1 MHFLFTPLI
10 FLAIKNMFFVLF
22 INEVVSYILN
32 NILTKINFMYIVF
45 EGIDGAGKSTQI
57 QLLKEWLEAN
67 GLEVETI
74 VEPTDSEV
82 GKLIRKILQ
91 RHDATTDRIQKT
103 LGLLFAA
110 DRMLIMD
117 KLSDE
122 KKVILSDR
130 SFISSLAYQEPAE
143 WIQELNKYAKKPD
156 LVLLLDLDVKTSVA
170 RTSGEDEF
178 ENEEFLTTVKA
189 NYLKIINDFN
199 HEIID
204 ANNGINKVSSDIKK
218 AVAPHVGLCR
228 DCIL

>member
-1 MHFLFTPLI
+1 
-10 FLAIKNMFFVLF
+10 
-22 INEVVSYILN
+22 
-32 NILTKINFMYIVF
+32 MYIVF

-57 QLLKEWLEAN
+57 QMLKEWLENN

-82 GKLIRKILQ
+82 GKLIREILQ
-91 RHDATTDRIQKT
+91 RPDAETDKVQKT

-117 KLSDE
+117 KLSDD
-122 KKVILSDR
+122 KKVFISDR

-143 WIQELNKYAKKPD
+143 WIRELNKYAKKPD

-178 ENEEFLTTVKA
+178 ENEEFLTGVKA
-189 NYLKIINDFN
+189 NYLEIIKEFN

-204 ANNGINKVSSDIKK
+204 ASNGINKVSSDIKK
-218 AVAPHVGLCR
+218 AVAPHVGLCK

>member
-1 MHFLFTPLI
+1 
-10 FLAIKNMFFVLF
+10 
-22 INEVVSYILN
+22 
-32 NILTKINFMYIVF
+32 MYIVF

-57 QLLKEWLEAN
+57 QMLKEWLEAN
-67 GLEVETI
+67 GLEVETLA
-74 VEPTDSEV
+74 EPTDSEV
-82 GKLIRKILQ
+82 GKLIRKILL
-91 RHDATTDRIQKT
+91 RSDATTDSVQKT

-117 KLSDE
+117 KLSDD

-130 SFISSLAYQEPAE
+130 SFISSLAYQEPAQ
-143 WIQELNKYAKKPD
+143 WIAELNKYAKKPD

-178 ENEEFLTTVKA
+178 ENEEFLTNVRA
-189 NYLKIINDFN
+189 NYLEIIKDFN

-204 ANNGINKVSSDIKK
+204 ATNGINKVSSDVKK
-218 AVAPHVGLCR
+218 AVAPHVGLCK

>member
-1 MHFLFTPLI
+1 
-10 FLAIKNMFFVLF
+10 
-22 INEVVSYILN
+22 
-32 NILTKINFMYIVF
+32 MYIVF

-57 QLLKEWLEAN
+57 KLLKEWLEAN
-67 GLEVETI
+67 GFRVETI

-91 RHDATTDRIQKT
+91 RPDATTDRIQKT

-130 SFISSLAYQEPAE
+130 SFISSLAYQEPAS
-143 WIQELNKYAKKPD
+143 WIREINSYAKVPD
-156 LVLLLDLDVKTSVA
+156 LVLLLDLDVKTSVN
-170 RTSGEDEF
+170 RSNQEDEF

-189 NYLKIINDFN
+189 NYLDIIEDFN

-204 ANNGINKVSSDIKK
+204 ANRGVNKVSSDIKK
-218 AVAPHVGLCR
+218 AVAPYMGICP
-228 DCIL
+228 DCIR

>member
-1 MHFLFTPLI
+1 M
-10 FLAIKNMFFVLF
+10 
-22 INEVVSYILN
+22 
-32 NILTKINFMYIVF
+32 LTKINSMYIVF

-57 QLLKEWLEAN
+57 QMLKEWLENN

-82 GKLIRKILQ
+82 GKLIREILQ
-91 RHDATTDRIQKT
+91 RPDAETDKVQKT

-117 KLSDE
+117 KLSDD
-122 KKVILSDR
+122 KKVFISDR

-143 WIQELNKYAKKPD
+143 WIRELNKYAKKPD

-178 ENEEFLTTVKA
+178 ENEEFLTGVKA
-189 NYLKIINDFN
+189 NYLEIIKEFN

-204 ANNGINKVSSDIKK
+204 ASNGINKVSSDIKK
-218 AVAPHVGLCR
+218 AVAPHVGLCK